1 MLIINFNVNNN
12 MKKLIFIFLII
23 NCIYFLYII
32 KYLFIYFFFILVFHY
47 KYLKK
52 RTVKQ

>member
-23 NCIYFLYII
+23 IKFLII
-32 KYLFIYFFFILVFHY
+32 LHLINIRN
-47 KYLKK
+47 LKK
-52 RTVKQ
+52 INFITNN